1 MICIGVLMHSQR
13 IVGAH
18 LRMNESVVDLAYQ
31 AQCYNLAVIQFFL
44 FHQKTKKTIKPS
56 QEEIEQFKLLM
67 TKRIYVIHG
76 SYFINIA
83 ARKSYGAQKILR
95 NELSLAQDI
104 GCTKYILH
112 PGASTGWDCKADGI
126 KALSDILSEC
136 MQQFPDIDI
145 ILENTA
151 HGKKNIG
158 SDLYD
163 FVLIKDLLKGQRAI
177 KFCIDTAHAFVY
189 GYSLQK
195 FDHVPYLV
203 NVIEDTIGFDHIA
216 FLHLNDTQEKF
227 ASRFDKHDVPGKGN
241 IGKKALKM
249 FSHHQQLKGV
259 PIIFELPEEN
269 LVQLPEL
276 VLFFS

>member
-1 MICIGVLMHSQR
+1 MHSQR

-31 AQCYNLAVIQFFL
+31 AQRYNLAVIQFFL

-56 QEEIEQFKLLM
+56 PEQIEQFKLLM
-67 TKRIYVIHG
+67 AKRTYVIHG

-83 ARKSYGAQKILR
+83 ARKSYGAQKILH
-95 NELSLAQDI
+95 NELSLAQSM
-104 GCTKYILH
+104 GCTQYILH
-112 PGASTGWDCKADGI
+112 PGAATGWTCKADGI

-136 MQQFPDIDI
+136 MQRFPSIDI

-151 HGKKNIG
+151 HGKTNIG

-163 FVLIKDLLKGQRAI
+163 FVLIKDLLGGQRPI

-195 FDHVPYLV
+195 LDQVPYLV
-203 NVIEDTIGFDHIA
+203 NVIEDTIGFDHIS

-227 ASRFDKHDVPGKGN
+227 ASRHDKHDVPGNGN
-241 IGKKALKM
+241 IGKEVLKI
-249 FSHHQQLKGV
+249 FSHLQQLKSV
-259 PIIFELPEEN
+259 PIIFELPEKD

-276 VLFFS
+276 ILFFS